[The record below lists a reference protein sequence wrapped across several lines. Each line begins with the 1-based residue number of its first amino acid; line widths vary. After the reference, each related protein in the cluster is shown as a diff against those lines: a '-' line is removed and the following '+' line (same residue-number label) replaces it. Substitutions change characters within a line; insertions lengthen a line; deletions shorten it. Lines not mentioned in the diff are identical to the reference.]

1 VITTKIIEE
10 ISVGRFKEIVNKHKN
25 NIRLSYHALTHLSNA
40 QRKVFKEE
48 ELINPLLREKP
59 VGVGLQQNG
68 RYAVFYR
75 RKSGY
80 LRIILEL
87 KETKIE
93 IITFINTDN
102 IPNLKRL
109 KK

>member
-1 VITTKIIEE
+1 MITTKIIEE
-10 ISVGRFKEIVNKHKN
+10 VSKTKFKQIIDRYKSNISINH
-25 NIRLSYHALTHLSNA
+25 HALTHLSDA
-40 QRKVFKEE
+40 QRKIFNEE
-48 ELINPLLREKP
+48 DLINPLLKENP
-59 VGVGLQQNG
+59 VGVGLQRNG

-75 RKSGY
+75 RKFGY
-80 LRIILEL
+80 MRLILEV